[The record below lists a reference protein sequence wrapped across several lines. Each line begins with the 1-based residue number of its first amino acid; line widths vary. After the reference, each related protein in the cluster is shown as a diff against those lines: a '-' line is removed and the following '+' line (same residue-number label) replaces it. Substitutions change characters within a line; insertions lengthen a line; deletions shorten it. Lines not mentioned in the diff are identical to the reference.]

1 MHRWNHVN
9 YAVPPERVPLVE
21 ACFDA
26 IFPWEKFVAKPY
38 LLGYR
43 FATDFDEGALYV
55 RPVPAGGELTEA
67 LGRLRAHDAALD
79 AALARLE
86 TIEADWADHTGFLV
100 GSVPEWEERL
110 ATIERTARERPDFEL
125 RVVDVLRP
133 GDGRAQTDYLHQA
146 FIRVGLLGPFRNTFE
161 MQARQVWWGLP
172 AGCRALGRRRATQGC
187 SAGSGTSRRPPT
199 ISAHTSYPP
208 PSTSS
213 PRARSARLTRTAG
226 ASRSR

>member
-43 FATDFDEGALYV
+43 FSTDFDQGALYV
-55 RPVPAGGELTEA
+55 RPVPAAGA
-67 LGRLRAHDAALD
+67 LSDALRRLRTSDATPRRRPR
-79 AALARLE
+79 AAWRRSRR
-86 TIEADWADHTGFLV
+86 TGPTTPGFLV
-100 GSVPEWEERL
+100 ESVAEWEERL

-125 RVVDVLRP
+125 RVIDVLRP

-146 FIRVGLLGPFRNTFE
+146 FVRVGLLGPFRNTFE
-161 MQARQVWWGLP
+161 MQAR
-172 AGCRALGRRRATQGC
+172 RA
-187 SAGSGTSRRPPT
+187 
-199 ISAHTSYPP
+199 
-208 PSTSS
+208 
-213 PRARSARLTRTAG
+213 
-226 ASRSR
+226 

>member
-21 ACFDA
+21 ACFDT

-43 FATDFDEGALYV
+43 FSTDFDEGALYI
-55 RPVPAGGELTEA
+55 RPVPAAGELSDA
-67 LGRLRAHDAALD
+67 LRRLRAHDANLD

-100 GSVPEWEERL
+100 GGVTEWEERL
-110 ATIERTARERPDFEL
+110 TTIQRTARERPDFEL

-146 FIRVGLLGPFRNTFE
+146 FARVGLLGPFRNTFE
-161 MQARQVWWGLP
+161 MQARRV
-172 AGCRALGRRRATQGC
+172 
-187 SAGSGTSRRPPT
+187 
-199 ISAHTSYPP
+199 
-208 PSTSS
+208 
-213 PRARSARLTRTAG
+213 
-226 ASRSR
+226 

>member
-43 FATDFDEGALYV
+43 FSTDFDQGALYV
-55 RPVPAGGELTEA
+55 RPVPAAGA
-67 LGRLRAHDAALD
+67 LSDALRRLRTSDASLD
-79 AALARLE
+79 AALTGLE

-100 GSVPEWEERL
+100 ESVAEWEARL
-110 ATIERTARERPDFEL
+110 AAIEHTARECPDFEL
-125 RVVDVLRP
+125 RVIDVLRP

-146 FIRVGLLGPFRNTFE
+146 FVRVGLLGPFRNTFE
-161 MQARQVWWGLP
+161 MQARRV
-172 AGCRALGRRRATQGC
+172 
-187 SAGSGTSRRPPT
+187 
-199 ISAHTSYPP
+199 
-208 PSTSS
+208 
-213 PRARSARLTRTAG
+213 
-226 ASRSR
+226 